1 MVAQNGYGCGENVQK
16 LPWVS
21 SCGIVFTSP
30 TDAMG
35 WTTHQALVGS
45 CSLMGPLPTS
55 KSLVVVVDYYS
66 QYFRVAVIQSTTTPK
81 VSTALREI
89 FVRLGYPSSL
99 KTDNG
104 PQFVSKGRSS
114 RSSYMSRKL
123 SIEDQHHYGC
133 KPVVRSKDRRGPS
146 KSWIEDAKGSRGG
159 GGTDGAKNCQS
170 LLWHTGQHLKS
181 A

>member
-1 MVAQNGYGCGENVQK
+1 
-16 LPWVS
+16 
-21 SCGIVFTSP
+21 
-30 TDAMG
+30 
-35 WTTHQALVGS
+35 
-45 CSLMGPLPTS
+45 MGPLPTS

-146 KSWIEDAKGSRGG
+146 KSESKMLKVAEVEGEQMEQRTAKVCYGIQVN
-159 GGTDGAKNCQS
+159 T
-170 LLWHTGQHLKS
+170 
-181 A
+181 